1 MGINSHKK
9 SRMKI
14 VSNWFK
20 SLAVVAV
27 AACAAIGTVKEAR
40 GDTVA
45 FSWEGKESIEIY
57 VPPPDLGNSNLC
69 PEFLEPEIRA
79 IADRVGGN
87 WGIMITSLNDGATLY
102 SYNPDRLLIP
112 ASNVKILTAAAALQR
127 LDPSTSIR
135 STSLRKWVEVTL
147 LRSNNNYADVLLS
160 YLGGSTAARQTLSEL
175 GVNPG
180 GFRMVDGSGL
190 SRQNVATPRAII
202 QTLDAMKFARGRD
215 IFFDSLPVA
224 GVSGTLRN
232 RLKQTP
238 AQKMVFAKTGTL
250 RGVRALSGYMEHP
263 EYDTLIFSIIVNQP
277 SKAGY
282 TLVKGIDDIVLAMSN
297 LSRCQ

>member
-1 MGINSHKK
+1 
-9 SRMKI
+9 MKVI
-14 VSNWFK
+14 SNCFK
-20 SLAVVAV
+20 SLAVVAFS
-27 AACAAIGTVKEAR
+27 ACAIISPVKEAR

-45 FSWEGKESIEIY
+45 FSWEGAESIEIY
-57 VPPPDLGNSNLC
+57 VPPPDTGNRNFC
-69 PEFLEPEIRA
+69 QEFIEPEIRA
-79 IADRVGGN
+79 IADRVGGK
-87 WGIMITSLNDGATLY
+87 WGIMIQSLNDGATLY

-127 LDPSTSIR
+127 LDPNSSIR
-135 STSLRKWVEVTL
+135 STSLREWVKVTL
-147 LRSNNNYADVLLS
+147 LRSNNNYADVLLRH
-160 YLGGSTAARQTLSEL
+160 LGGSSAARQTLSQL

-190 SRQNVATPRAII
+190 SRQNAATPRAII
-202 QTLDAMKFARGRD
+202 QTLEAMNFARGKE
-215 IFFDSLPVA
+215 IFFASLPVA

-232 RLKQTP
+232 RLKATP
-238 AQKMVFAKTGTL
+238 AQGMVLAKTGTL

-263 EYDTLIFSIIVNQP
+263 EYGTLIFSIMVNQP
-277 SKAGY
+277 SKAGS